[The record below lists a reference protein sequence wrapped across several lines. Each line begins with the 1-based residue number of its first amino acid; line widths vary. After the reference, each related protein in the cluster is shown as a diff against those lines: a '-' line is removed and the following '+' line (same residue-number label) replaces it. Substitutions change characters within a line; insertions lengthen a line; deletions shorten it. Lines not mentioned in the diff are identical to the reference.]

1 MMGLP
6 LPNIEAVMALIQ
18 GYGLWILAPFAIIE
32 GPIATVLA
40 AYLAHQGYMNLAAVY
55 GVCVAGDLMGDAL
68 FYLLGRYGAGRLP
81 VALLQRLGMTSAR
94 KLSMT
99 QHFTAKGGRI
109 LIFAK
114 ITHSAGMPI
123 LIASGMAKMNFT
135 LYIWYNLLGTL
146 PKTAFLAM
154 IGYYFGAA
162 YGLIDTYIYRIS
174 LGVLVLLILGAA
186 YYIWRR
192 RI

>member
-1 MMGLP
+1 MVPP
-6 LPNIEAVMALIQ
+6 LPNLDAVMALIQ

-55 GVCVAGDLMGDAL
+55 AVCVAGDLMGDTVL
-68 FYLLGRYGAGRLP
+68 YTVGRYGAGRLP
-81 VALLQRLGMTSAR
+81 AGVTRRLGVTEAR
-94 KLSMT
+94 KLAMT
-99 QHFTAKGGRI
+99 QHFTAKGGRTI
-109 LIFAK
+109 LFAK
-114 ITHSAGMPI
+114 ITHSAGLPI
-123 LIASGMAKMNFT
+123 LIASGMAQMNFT

-146 PKTAFLAM
+146 PKTAILAV

-162 YGLIDTYIYRIS
+162 YGLIDGYIYRIS
-174 LGVLVLLILGAA
+174 LVLLVLLILGGA

-192 RI
+192 RT